1 MVRVE
6 QKISQA
12 KAKLLLEYPYFGT
25 LASRL
30 ELVINDD
37 IQAFKSDGKT
47 LHANSDFLAHAN
59 IEELAFVFANGAMH
73 AALAHDNRKNNRSGW
88 LWQTAT
94 DFAINDML
102 VQNGLTLPE
111 GAQYRK
117 RFHGMYA
124 EEIYAELKEDML
136 RDGEL
141 AYEADTD
148 ADVQNDAQNQ
158 EKQEPSCADTP
169 KQIQEELLAEK
180 LFAEEALSLLLCEES
195 KGERY
200 ESMERFFTLQ
210 NRGKINWREEL
221 KAALDTH
228 YRDDFRLIPPNK
240 KYLHQGIY
248 IPSSYSER
256 FSLVIAVDSSGSVD
270 EELLSTFLSEVDFLM
285 SQIQNYKIE
294 LLVCDDRIRS
304 HETFYSGESLACTI
318 IGGGGTDF
326 RPVFS
331 FLQNELYL
339 CDLILY
345 FTDMEGTFPAEAPSQ
360 TVKWVTKNQKE
371 PPFGELLLLDEGRG

>member
-1 MVRVE
+1 MPNVE

-12 KAKLLLEYPYFGT
+12 KAKLLLDYPYFGT

-30 ELVINDD
+30 EIVINDD
-37 IQAFKSDGKT
+37 IEAFKSEGKT
-47 LHANSDFLAHAN
+47 VNVSSDFLAHATS
-59 IEELAFVFANGAMH
+59 EDLTFVFANGAMH
-73 AALAHDNRKNNRSGW
+73 AALAHEMRQNRRSGW
-88 LWQTAT
+88 LWQMAT

-102 VQNGLTLPE
+102 VQNGLPLPE

-124 EEIYAELKEDML
+124 EEIYAELKSDML

-141 AYEADTD
+141 EYEADTSS
-148 ADVQNDAQNQ
+148 DVQNDGQSQ
-158 EKQEPSCADTP
+158 KEQRREETDSLE
-169 KQIQEELLAEK
+169 QIKEEVLAEK
-180 LFAEEALSLLLCEES
+180 LFAEQALSLLLSHENS
-195 KGERY
+195 GEHY
-200 ESMERFFTLQ
+200 ESMERFFTLDAK
-210 NRGKINWREEL
+210 GKIDWRQEL

-228 YRDDFRLIPPNK
+228 HRDDFRLVPPNK
-240 KYLHQGIY
+240 KYLYRGIY
-248 IPSSYSER
+248 IPSTYSER
-256 FSLVIAVDSSGSVD
+256 FSLVVAIDSSGSVD
-270 EELLSTFLSEVDFLM
+270 EELLSAFLSEVDFLM

-304 HETFYSGESLACTI
+304 HETFYSGEALACKP

-331 FLQNELYL
+331 FVQSELYL

-345 FTDMEGTFPAEAPSQ
+345 FTDMEGVFPSEAPPQ
-360 TVKWVTKNQKE
+360 RVKWVSTSSKE
-371 PPFGELLLLDEGRG
+371 PPFGELILLE